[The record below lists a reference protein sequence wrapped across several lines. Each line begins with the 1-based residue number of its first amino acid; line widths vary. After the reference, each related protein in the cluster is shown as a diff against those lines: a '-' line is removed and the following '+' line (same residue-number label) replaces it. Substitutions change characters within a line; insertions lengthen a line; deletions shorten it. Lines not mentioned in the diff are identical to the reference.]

1 MGIFCDATWSHPP
14 GAAHRSTHT
23 RDRCKN
29 SCFLFNCSNLKAD
42 LARKPKE
49 CFKDWICDTGVRC
62 EGYKP
67 RCITSQ
73 ILNENARPNNILYEY
88 IAYLLL
94 IRLIWTIMLFTGF
107 PLFWTDK
114 IP

>member
-29 SCFLFNCSNLKAD
+29 SCFLFNCSSLKAD

-49 CFKDWICDTGVRC
+49 CSKTGYDSGVDAKDINPVV
-62 EGYKP
+62 
-67 RCITSQ
+67 
-73 ILNENARPNNILYEY
+73 
-88 IAYLLL
+88 
-94 IRLIWTIMLFTGF
+94 
-107 PLFWTDK
+107 
-114 IP
+114 